1 MLRYD
6 LKLSDILRIRKMGT
20 ILKGKDNIQK
30 QLQNNPDT
38 GMGIQMPQ
46 QLSNNAHWAKRKI
59 GLQWIIMRKKINRE
73 IIKRK
78 KWKF

>member
-46 QLSNNAHWAKRKI
+46 QLSNNAH
-59 GLQWIIMRKKINRE
+59 
-73 IIKRK
+73 
-78 KWKF
+78 